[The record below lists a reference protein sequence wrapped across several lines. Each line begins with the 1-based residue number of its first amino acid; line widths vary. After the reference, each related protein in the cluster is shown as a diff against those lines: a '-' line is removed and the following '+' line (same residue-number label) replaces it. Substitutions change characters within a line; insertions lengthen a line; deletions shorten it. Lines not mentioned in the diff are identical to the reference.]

1 MFQMVSE
8 RRPTYRAVTKC
19 REGPIGDTA
28 GSKRGPPN
36 WGDIVSSWYEA
47 RLQTGATNSPK
58 CVPLHHIVTPP
69 LCWSRF
75 FDGLFRAKPIRRVH
89 FWTLGTKAWFQRHS
103 SGFIWAGRWGFIFV
117 LDRTY
122 FVRQLLTVLK
132 FAKLTSDPRFAAFL
146 TQKAIDLDSRAK
158 AVPPASDV
166 SPRAPDVEPE
176 KW

>member
-1 MFQMVSE
+1 MRQGSRLVPQVS
-8 RRPTYRAVTKC
+8 
-19 REGPIGDTA
+19 REA
-28 GSKRGPPN
+28 SHR
-36 WGDIVSSWYEA
+36 
-47 RLQTGATNSPK
+47 
-58 CVPLHHIVTPP
+58 IVTP
-69 LCWSRF
+69 LWLIA
-75 FDGLFRAKPIRRVH
+75 LFRWSFSGGTNSLRSFLNFRNKGLIPASFVRVH
-89 FWTLGTKAWFQRHS
+89 LGW
-103 SGFIWAGRWGFIFV
+103 RWGFIFV

-176 KW
+176 K

>member
-1 MFQMVSE
+1 LIPASFV
-8 RRPTYRAVTKC
+8 
-19 REGPIGDTA
+19 
-28 GSKRGPPN
+28 
-36 WGDIVSSWYEA
+36 
-47 RLQTGATNSPK
+47 
-58 CVPLHHIVTPP
+58 
-69 LCWSRF
+69 
-75 FDGLFRAKPIRRVH
+75 RVH
-89 FWTLGTKAWFQRHS
+89 LGW
-103 SGFIWAGRWGFIFV
+103 RWGFIFV

-176 KW
+176 K